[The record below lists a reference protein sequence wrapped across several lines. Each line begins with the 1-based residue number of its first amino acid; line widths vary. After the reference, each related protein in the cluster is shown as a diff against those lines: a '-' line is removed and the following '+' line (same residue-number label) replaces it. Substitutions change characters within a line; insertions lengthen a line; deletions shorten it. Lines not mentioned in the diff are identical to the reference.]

1 MLNIVVEGVKLTVV
15 RLGSHTYIYE
25 GNGKMTTLVA
35 NTFEIVGLN
44 GIANFFKNLGAE
56 LRRRRNI
63 KQTYKELS
71 ALSNHELNDIGIAR
85 GDIKFIANQSYPKAL
100 RGEAVEANRNLRGW
114 V

>member
-56 LRRRRNI
+56 LQRRRNI
-63 KQTYKELS
+63 KQTYK
-71 ALSNHELNDIGIAR
+71 ALSNLTTRELDDIGISR
-85 GDIKFIANQSYPKAL
+85 GEIWHIAHASYPKAL

>member
-1 MLNIVVEGVKLTVV
+1 
-15 RLGSHTYIYE
+15 
-25 GNGKMTTLVA
+25 MTTIVA

-56 LRRRRNI
+56 LQRRRNI
-63 KQTYKELS
+63 KHTIKTLS
-71 ALSNHELNDIGIAR
+71 ALSNRELNDIGLAR
-85 GDIKFIANQSYPKAL
+85 GDIWHIAHSSYPRAL